1 MKQLRIMLDTNIL
14 ISVLLFPSE
23 RMNRMMD
30 YIFKNHELVLSSY
43 VVEELKDVVNRKF
56 PKKARVVD
64 ALLAKM
70 SYEYVYTPETIDGS
84 LFSIRDMKDY
94 PVLYTA
100 ILEDVDIFITGD
112 RDFEDVDV
120 ERPEIMTP
128 GEFMDNNDI

>member
-1 MKQLRIMLDTNIL
+1 MRIMLDTNIL

-23 RMNRMMD
+23 RMNQMMD

-64 ALLAKM
+64 TLLAKM
-70 SYEYVYTPETIDGS
+70 SYEYVYTPETIDES
-84 LFSIRDMKDY
+84 LFLIRDMKDY
-94 PVLYTA
+94 PVLYMA
-100 ILEDVDIFITGD
+100 ILEDVDVLITGD
-112 RDFEDVDV
+112 KDFEDVDV

-128 GEFMDNNDI
+128 GEFLKKSDR